1 MTYAYLF
8 GCNDTPLPTVDLNT
22 ESHDEGCDQ
31 EISDGIEQ
39 LCISLLNLLEGA
51 AREPKQKKI
60 TPTAEEN
67 HDEGVRLRDRAELV
81 EKCFEFYDR
90 LLDIKYAGNYM
101 VIHLVMTCIIYKV
114 GIVSY
119 TYIR

>member
-1 MTYAYLF
+1 MF

-51 AREPKQKKI
+51 AREPKQKEI
-60 TPTAEEN
+60 TPTG
-67 HDEGVRLRDRAELV
+67 EGVSLPDRTTLV
-81 EKCFEFYDR
+81 EKCLIFYNR
-90 LLDIKYAGNYM
+90 LLDFKYRGR
-101 VIHLVMTCIIYKV
+101 CIM
-114 GIVSY
+114 
-119 TYIR
+119 